1 MRVGAS
7 KSVRLSAG
15 RTGKKAMTMS
25 KIDDMLKVV
34 KAYEEERYDD
44 YERLISE
51 GARKHGIE
59 EWQFEDDCTDVRIL
73 GIDRA

>member
-1 MRVGAS
+1 
-7 KSVRLSAG
+7 
-15 RTGKKAMTMS
+15 MS